1 MKIINY
7 GLLFGII
14 GSGISFGLGYFDQY
28 INEASLFIKANK
40 LRNSLAEQ
48 AISSYR
54 LEESMQ
60 HFVAEPFNKYYDV
73 DKHYKELTR
82 QQQSDVNIIMS
93 ALHHEAIGEDIEGIV
108 AVAYS
113 IYNRKNSDNFPDTF
127 YGVITQK
134 MNVKGKIHCQYSFH
148 CDSKSDS
155 VPFTSKYNALK
166 KIAIY
171 TVLGK
176 LDSLAD
182 VPMAETKVINGKTYI
197 NNYALPINRHRT
209 IKARNSL
216 NYATLNVIRSK
227 KDKYFYDLV
236 YGKYK
241 NQTIV
246 NVIGN
251 HAFIT
256 AKPNTQLASLL

>member
-7 GLLFGII
+7 GII
-14 GSGISFGLGYFDQY
+14 ACVLGMAGTFSVGKFDTY

-48 AISSYR
+48 TISSYK
-54 LEESMQ
+54 LENAMQ
-60 HFVAEPFNKYYDV
+60 HFVAEPYDKYYDV
-73 DKHYKELTR
+73 DKHYKELTK
-82 QQQSDVNIIMS
+82 QQQAEVNIIMS
-93 ALHHEAIGEDIEGIV
+93 ALFYEANGEDVEGIV
-108 AVAYS
+108 AVAYT
-113 IYNRKNSDNFPDTF
+113 ILNRKNSDKFPNTF
-127 YGVITQK
+127 NGVITHK
-134 MNVKGKIHCQYSFH
+134 GKVKGKIVCQYSYY
-148 CDSKSDS
+148 CEGKRG
-155 VPFTSKYNALK
+155 VPFTPKYKAIK

-171 TVLGK
+171 TVLSK
-176 LDSLAD
+176 LDSLGD
-182 VPMAETKVINGKTYI
+182 VPMSETKVINGKTYI
-197 NNYALPINRHRT
+197 NNYTIPINRHRT

-216 NYATLNVIRSK
+216 NYATVDVIEK
-227 KDKYFYDLV
+227 KKSDYFNDLV